1 MQSWGMWLPT
11 NCLNTTEY
19 SEAALSLMRTH
30 VVRGT
35 TLAQVAREIDIGAC
49 LLVGVGERKSGG
61 RDRDSVLADS
71 LEAILGAI
79 HIDGG
84 LEVTKEVIIR
94 LFSARIAG
102 IDPANL
108 KDFKTRLQEH
118 LQGLQRSLPS
128 YEVESVEGADHA
140 REYVVSCTI
149 DDGQAVLGRAS
160 SRRKAEQAA
169 ADKMLALLGVE
180 ND

>member
-61 RDRDSVLADS
+61 RDRPH
-71 LEAILGAI
+71 GALI
-79 HIDGG
+79 AKVFDDTPAQAGG
-84 LEVTKEVIIR
+84 LREGDIITQ
-94 LFSARIAG
+94 FNG
-102 IDPANL
+102 
-108 KDFKTRLQEH
+108 
-118 LQGLQRSLPS
+118 RSIERSSELP
-128 YEVESVEGADHA
+128 
-140 REYVVSCTI
+140 
-149 DDGQAVLGRAS
+149 Q
-160 SRRKAEQAA
+160 
-169 ADKMLALLGVE
+169 
-180 ND
+180 